1 MSFKRSKESS
11 GGKISLGKRIRQNI
25 LSPLSSKKSK
35 LHVGISNNDQN
46 EIKNDKTDFSM
57 PSNKALCQSF
67 YESRKI
73 SNKNNPKNDN
83 FMKTD
88 DLYTYSKN
96 SKFTENRKNV
106 SSNNNNNVLPFDPS
120 VSFIKS
126 LSTVFESKPNVLTTI
141 LQKIEEDSSNKKLN
155 GRSSAF
161 CSDIIEVQL
170 GYCINVEAYSE
181 NIIKSNYWR
190 QKCDNNE
197 RLDFAKHR
205 VEGVFYINYLQE
217 KFKYEIET
225 FQLAC
230 FVFDK
235 FYQNSLNGVD
245 SKIDLRSISKTGS
258 KTGSGSNKIAETK
271 TIKQKYLTLTGIL
284 QVASVSIFLAAKYE
298 QIYPKSVSLHLQS
311 FKSLPIHSDYRHIET
326 IAKNL
331 KSIDKKSFFK
341 LERTIC
347 RNLQFNFSR
356 PTPITYLRFYSFLM
370 ELDGKNHKFSQFLVD
385 LLLISNKTCHLT
397 PSVCAVVATMMSR
410 KYKNKGDFV
419 WTKYDKAL
427 TGYSCE
433 DVKSAIRD
441 LARSLLDIGGSHAKY
456 DASEVCAGL
465 VWYGTFEILYRIR
478 QKINYHK
485 RMKFAKKLY
494 RMLFFTEK
502 PSF

>member
-1 MSFKRSKESS
+1 
-11 GGKISLGKRIRQNI
+11 
-25 LSPLSSKKSK
+25 
-35 LHVGISNNDQN
+35 
-46 EIKNDKTDFSM
+46 M

-67 YESRKI
+67 YEYRKS
-73 SNKNNPKNDN
+73 SNNL
-83 FMKTD
+83 KTD
-88 DLYTYSKN
+88 NSTKTDFLYTYPKN
-96 SKFTENRKNV
+96 LKIREITEND
-106 SSNNNNNVLPFDPS
+106 SSNNNNNEPPFDPS
-120 VSFIKS
+120 ISFLKS
-126 LSTVFESKPNVLTTI
+126 VSTVFESKPDVLTTI
-141 LQKIEEDSSNKKLN
+141 LKKIEDDSSNKKLN

-170 GYCINVEAYSE
+170 GYCINIEANSE

-197 RLDFAKHR
+197 RLDFAKNR
-205 VEGVFYINYLQE
+205 IEGVFYINYLQE

-230 FVFDK
+230 FIFDK
-235 FYQNSLNGVD
+235 FYQNALNPID
-245 SKIDLRSISKTGS
+245 SKTDQNSK
-258 KTGSGSNKIAETK
+258 KIAETK

-311 FKSLPIHSDYRHIET
+311 FKSLPIHSDYRDIESIT
-326 IAKNL
+326 KNL

-370 ELDGKNHKFSQFLVD
+370 ELDGKHHKFSQFLVD

-410 KYKNKGDFV
+410 KYKNKVDFV

-433 DVKSAIRD
+433 DVKGAIRD
-441 LARSLLDIGGSHAKY
+441 LAGSLLDIGGCYKEYDTSEMCVALSGMKVYLFKKY
-456 DASEVCAGL
+456 DDHFGDLKSYL
-465 VWYGTFEILYRIR
+465 DKHR
-478 QKINYHK
+478 KIPVMIIK
-485 RMKFAKKLY
+485 EFK
-494 RMLFFTEK
+494 
-502 PSF
+502 